1 MIIKKTFRQRLRPKK
16 NDLQKFASF
25 AGASRWVFNKG
36 LAERSSAWKDEKRSI
51 SLYDQN
57 KALTKLKNQEE
68 TVWLAEIHS
77 QVLQQSLHD
86 LDLAFKNFF
95 KRLKTQKD
103 PGYPCF
109 KCKGDKDS
117 FRYPQGVKI
126 QDDWAWLPKIGWV
139 RFRKTRE
146 IKGELNQTTIIKEG
160 KAWYVCFSCE
170 WEEADQVQKT
180 IDARVVGIDV
190 GLENFAT
197 TVCNDEFSEISS
209 PRFLAKNLSHLKFL
223 GRQLSNKIKFSKNWF
238 KAKAKLQTF
247 HAKLRCARQ
256 DFLHK
261 LSTDL
266 VKNHDVIAVESLKV
280 KELLMNAPRSLARN
294 ISDAGWGQFLEM
306 LKYKCAYAGKK
317 LVEAAE
323 FFPSTQLCS
332 RCGCRNKIGLST
344 RQYSCG
350 CGFAIHRD
358 RNAALNLQAV
368 GMTVLK
374 ACGAAL

>member
-1 MIIKKTFRQRLRPKK
+1 M
-16 NDLQKFASF
+16 
-25 AGASRWVFNKG
+25 
-36 LAERSSAWKDEKRSI
+36 
-51 SLYDQN
+51 
-57 KALTKLKNQEE
+57 
-68 TVWLAEIHS
+68 
-77 QVLQQSLHD
+77 
-86 LDLAFKNFF
+86 
-95 KRLKTQKD
+95 
-103 PGYPCF
+103 
-109 KCKGDKDS
+109 
-117 FRYPQGVKI
+117 
-126 QDDWAWLPKIGWV
+126 PKIGWV

-146 IKGELNQTTIIKEG
+146 IKGKLNQTTIIKEG
-160 KAWYVCFSCE
+160 NAWYVCFSCE
-170 WEEADQVQKT
+170 WEEIDQIQK
-180 IDARVVGIDV
+180 IKDARVVGIDV

-197 TVCNDEFSEISS
+197 IASNELFSEVAS
-209 PRFLAKNLSHLKFL
+209 PRFLAKSLSHLRFL
-223 GRQLSNKIKFSKNWF
+223 ARQLSSKIKFSKNWV
-238 KAKAKLQTF
+238 KAKTKLQAF
-247 HAKLRCARQ
+247 HAKLRYRRQ

-306 LKYKCAYAGKK
+306 LKYKCTYTGKK
-317 LVEAAE
+317 LAEAAE

-332 RCGCRNKIGLST
+332 QCGCRNKIGLST

-350 CGFAIHRD
+350 CGLVIHRD